1 MKKLFTISAIILAL
15 ICWSSILIFSMDMR
29 PIPRPAKTDLA
40 TMKTRKLTTPFEI
53 YPSYFNLLTQPF
65 KYGGNTM
72 VTSKIW
78 GNYYEVNSNYII
90 KNSNTTIIL
99 PKTYYIQLIPHYT
112 VQQGPK

>member
-1 MKKLFTISAIILAL
+1 
-15 ICWSSILIFSMDMR
+15 
-29 PIPRPAKTDLA
+29 
-40 TMKTRKLTTPFEI
+40 
-53 YPSYFNLLTQPF
+53 
-65 KYGGNTM
+65 M